1 MIDMVYRI
9 ALSLVLL
16 VVGAALARAGPVA
29 VVDALGQTL
38 VFPTPP
44 WRIIS
49 IAPSVTEILYA
60 VGAQAR
66 LVGVSSA
73 DDYPSDVRYRPKV
86 GGVQLDFERIA
97 SLRPDLV
104 IGVASLQRS
113 NLERLRAMGIR
124 VLAIDPKSLSDT
136 YEAILLIGRV
146 VGREA
151 QARAVVAQMQARE
164 RDVLLRTMRSR
175 GIPRVYVEVWDQP
188 FLTAGR
194 GTFVD
199 DLLRRARG
207 RNVFGDL
214 EGWPQVNEE
223 QILLRDPEVVL
234 VLHGDADRVLRR
246 PAWRSMRAV
255 REGRVH
261 ALVTAWVA
269 RPGPRLVLGL
279 EQIARLLHPEVGW

>member
-1 MIDMVYRI
+1 MIGMVRKI

-16 VVGAALARAGPVA
+16 AVGAALAYGAPVT

-38 VFPTPP
+38 VFSTPP
-44 WRIIS
+44 RRIVS

-60 VGAQAR
+60 IGAQAR

-73 DDYPSDVRYRPKV
+73 DDYPPDVRYRPKV
-86 GGVQLDFERIA
+86 GGVQLDFERLA

-104 IGVASLQRS
+104 IGVASLQRPTF
-113 NLERLRAMGIR
+113 ERLRAMGVR
-124 VLAIDPKSLSDT
+124 VLAIDPQSLADT
-136 YEAILLIGRV
+136 YGAILLIGRV

-151 QARAVVAQMQARE
+151 QARAVVAQMRARE
-164 RDVLLRTMRSR
+164 RDVVLRTMRSR

-188 FLTAGR
+188 FLTAAR
-194 GTFVD
+194 GTYVD

-207 RNVFGDL
+207 RNIFGDL
-214 EGWPQVNEE
+214 EGWPQVSEE

-255 REGRVH
+255 RERRVH

>member
-1 MIDMVYRI
+1 MVRKV
-9 ALSLVLL
+9 ALSLTLL
-16 VVGAALARAGPVA
+16 VAHAALAQAAPVT

-38 VFPTPP
+38 VFSAPP
-44 WRIIS
+44 RRIVS

-60 VGAQAR
+60 IGAQAR

-73 DDYPSDVRYRPKV
+73 DDYPPDVRYRPRV
-86 GGVQLDFERIA
+86 GGAQLDFERITA
-97 SLRPDLV
+97 LRPDLV
-104 IGVASLQRS
+104 IGVASLQRPS
-113 NLERLRAMGIR
+113 LERLQALGVR
-124 VLAIDPKSLSDT
+124 VLAIDPRSLVET

-146 VGREA
+146 VGREV
-151 QARAVVAQMQARE
+151 QARAVVAGMRARE
-164 RDVLLRTMRSR
+164 RDVVLRAMRSR

-199 DLLRRARG
+199 DLVRRARG

-214 EGWPQVNEE
+214 EGWPQVSEE
-223 QILLRDPEVVL
+223 QILLRDPEVIL

-246 PAWRSMRAV
+246 PAWQSTRAARS
-255 REGRVH
+255 GRVH

-279 EQIARLLHPEVGW
+279 EQIARLLHPEVAW